1 MKPPSWSEQGY
12 RLLRTE
18 MARTGI
24 SYAELAQRLQQ
35 IGILDNERNLRN
47 KVARGNFSAVF
58 LIQCLMVMGVE
69 QLSLPTLNDWHNAG
83 WRAAFGR
90 DLYPSQGKEE
100 GKSGPGPRSDGEPS

>member
-1 MKPPSWSEQGY
+1 
-12 RLLRTE
+12 

-58 LIQCLMVMGVE
+58 MIQCLMVMGVE
-69 QLSLPTLNDWHNAG
+69 QLALPTLKDWHEER
-83 WRAAFGR
+83 WRFTFGR
-90 DLYPSQGKEE
+90 DLYPAESTEGRGHNTPPLSGGPEE
-100 GKSGPGPRSDGEPS
+100 QS